1 MKRREP
7 LNPDLTPLID
17 VVFILLV
24 FFIVT
29 STFKKEETALNLA
42 LPSSEAEKIEIERK
56 QVSIEVSKDKY
67 AYNGNELTLDELET
81 KLTLVK
87 NKKRAV
93 IVRID
98 KDVTYDRVVGI
109 LNALQKNSLD
119 NLALVTKD
127 ETEKNDE

>member
-29 STFKKEETALNLA
+29 STFKKEETVLSLA
-42 LPSSEAEKIEIERK
+42 LPSSEAEKIEIEKK

-67 AYNGNELTLDELET
+67 AYSGSELTLEELE
-81 KLTLVK
+81 KRLEEVK
-87 NKKRAV
+87 NKKLPV

-127 ETEKNDE
+127 KKANEK

>member
-29 STFKKEETALNLA
+29 STFKKEETALTLQ
-42 LPSSEAEKIEIERK
+42 LPSSEAEKVEIEKK

-67 AYNGNELTLDELET
+67 AYNAEELTLEELEA
-81 KLTLVK
+81 KLKLVK
-87 NKKRAV
+87 NKKRPV

-98 KDVTYDRVVGI
+98 KDVTYDKVVTI

-127 ETEKNDE
+127 EKAEEE